1 MKITK
6 VSVDVVELG
15 PRSADLLPGSGRT
28 RGRTPRIVPIG
39 SQHRLRYTHEWSE
52 TDKPVFEANELFL
65 RVQTDEGVEGVCTV
79 FGTRLTP
86 EMVEVLRATVV
97 GLDPLKRE
105 EIYQRL
111 HLGTRWVYQPPGW
124 FGHFDNCLWDIAGK
138 VAGMPVCR
146 LVGQVRDR
154 FAAYHTGE
162 DGDGTAEHY
171 LHMIEGVREQFGITA
186 YKFHN
191 YEGARANIALF
202 RRLRRELGDDY
213 SLIND
218 PVCSYTLREAIEVG
232 KVMEE
237 LGFLWL
243 EEPFREQEM
252 RQYQELCRAL
262 TIPVVATEMLMHD
275 MTICAQWL
283 LAGATDSIRVSA
295 ARSGTTA
302 LLKMAHFAE
311 LYGANVEINGPGG
324 LGGHV
329 HVQLGCAVA
338 NTELYEH
345 FERFAPLAR
354 EYGITNPPVPVDG
367 YLTPSPLPGWGAEID
382 WDFVGKHTVRSY

>member
-1 MKITK
+1 LKITN
-6 VSVDVVELG
+6 VSADVVRLG
-15 PRSADLLPGSGRT
+15 ERSAESLSGTGRS
-28 RGRTPRIVPIG
+28 RGRTPRIVPVG
-39 SQHRLRYTHEWSE
+39 RQRRERYTPEWVE
-52 TDKPVFEANELFL
+52 TDRPVFEAHELFL
-65 RVQTDEGVEGVCTV
+65 RVQTDDGVEGVCTG
-79 FGTRLTP
+79 FGVDLTP
-86 EMVEVLRATVV
+86 KIVEILRMTVV

-111 HLGTRWVYQPPGW
+111 HLGTRWVYQTPGW

-138 VAGMPVCR
+138 VAGMPVAR

-154 FAAYHTGE
+154 VAAYHTGD

-171 LHMIEGVREQFGITA
+171 LRMIADVRERFGITA

-191 YEGARANIALF
+191 YEGAAANIKLF
-202 RRLRRELGDDY
+202 RRLRRELGDEY
-213 SLIND
+213 TLIND

-232 KVMEE
+232 RVMEE

-252 RQYQELCRAL
+252 RQYQELCKAL
-262 TIPVVATEMLMHD
+262 TIPVMATEMLMND
-275 MTICAQWL
+275 INICAQWL
-283 LAGATDSIRVSA
+283 LAGATDLVRVSA
-295 ARSGTTA
+295 ARSGTTG
-302 LLKMAHFAE
+302 LLKLAHFAE
-311 LYGANVEINGPGG
+311 LFGTSVEINGPGG

-338 NTELYEH
+338 NTELFEH

-354 EYGITNPPVPVDG
+354 EYGIVNAPMAADG
-367 YLTPSPLPGWGAEID
+367 HLTPSALPGWGAEID
-382 WDFVGKHTVRSY
+382 WEFVKRHTVEVY